1 MVKYP
6 MGALMSMNVQIAED
20 TYFQAEDWR
29 FQEHLALQLVRNEE
43 RIKSLN

>member
-1 MVKYP
+1 
-6 MGALMSMNVQIAED
+6 MNVQIAED
-20 TYFQAEDWR
+20 NHFQTEGRR